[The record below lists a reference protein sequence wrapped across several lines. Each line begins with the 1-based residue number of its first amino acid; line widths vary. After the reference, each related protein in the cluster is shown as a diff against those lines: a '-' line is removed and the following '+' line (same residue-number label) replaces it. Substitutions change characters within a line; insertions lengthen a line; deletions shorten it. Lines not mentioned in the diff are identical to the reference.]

1 MTKESQNKEWKESW
15 RDEYLKWICG
25 FANAEGGN
33 LTIGR
38 NDKNQIVGVKNAK
51 ELLEVLPNKVR
62 DLLGIMVDVNLRK
75 SAGKEYLEI
84 VVPAYPNPIS
94 YKGDYYYRSGST
106 NQALK
111 GAALDR
117 FILRKQ
123 GKQWDGVLEPSFK
136 QKNCSASA
144 LKLFKQKAKQSGRM
158 DPAILKDSRE
168 VLLDNLELVESHGL
182 KRAACLLFSDRPE
195 GIISGSWI
203 KIGFF
208 VTDDDLRYQD
218 EIHGNL
224 FDQVEKTLELL
235 QTKYLKAYISYEG
248 IQRVEK
254 FLYPKDALREAVL
267 NAVIH
272 KDYSSG
278 IPAQISVY
286 EDKICLWNPG
296 QLPEGWSMKR
306 FLGKHPSK
314 PPNPL
319 LANAFF
325 RAGYVEAWGRG
336 IDKINAECRKHG
348 IPKPDYDFE
357 LSGLMVTFRANPA
370 HIEAAGSQTAGGI
383 KTSVKTSVKTPA
395 RILHLLE
402 SNPNLTLADVA
413 KEIGRSLRAIELA
426 SSKLVKEGRL
436 KYVGPQK
443 GGHWEVIRK
452 DGE

>member
-1 MTKESQNKEWKESW
+1 
-15 RDEYLKWICG
+15 
-25 FANAEGGN
+25 
-33 LTIGR
+33 
-38 NDKNQIVGVKNAK
+38 
-51 ELLEVLPNKVR
+51 
-62 DLLGIMVDVNLRK
+62 
-75 SAGKEYLEI
+75 
-84 VVPAYPNPIS
+84 
-94 YKGDYYYRSGST
+94 
-106 NQALK
+106 
-111 GAALDR
+111 
-117 FILRKQ
+117 
-123 GKQWDGVLEPSFK
+123 
-136 QKNCSASA
+136 
-144 LKLFKQKAKQSGRM
+144 
-158 DPAILKDSRE
+158 
-168 VLLDNLELVESHGL
+168 
-182 KRAACLLFSDRPE
+182 
-195 GIISGSWI
+195 
-203 KIGFF
+203 
-208 VTDDDLRYQD
+208 
-218 EIHGNL
+218 
-224 FDQVEKTLELL
+224 
-235 QTKYLKAYISYEG
+235 
-248 IQRVEK
+248 
-254 FLYPKDALREAVL
+254 
-267 NAVIH
+267 
-272 KDYSSG
+272 
-278 IPAQISVY
+278 
-286 EDKICLWNPG
+286 
-296 QLPEGWSMKR
+296 MKR

-314 PPNPL
+314 PSNPL